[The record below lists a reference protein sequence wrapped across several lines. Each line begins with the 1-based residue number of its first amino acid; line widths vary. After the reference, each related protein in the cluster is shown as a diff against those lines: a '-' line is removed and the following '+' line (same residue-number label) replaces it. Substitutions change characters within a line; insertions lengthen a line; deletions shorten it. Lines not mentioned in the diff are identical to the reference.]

1 MECPDPV
8 DGCLSMLVG
17 EAIRLQAMDHFL
29 GLDGPGSGP
38 YGYGGDDRYGD
49 LIGEFDGNGED
60 DPEIRF

>member
-1 MECPDPV
+1 
-8 DGCLSMLVG
+8 MLVG